1 MDVFGFFCSLIG
13 LALYLWLCYYLAEQF
28 YEAAKAKGYS
38 DKKYFWITFWL
49 GPIGYWLII
58 ALPDRGAPAAVPT
71 TDAEN
76 PVISNAPLY
85 DELPEL

>member
-13 LALYLWLCYYLAEQF
+13 LALYLWLCYFIAEQF

-49 GPIGYWLII
+49 GLIGYCLII
-58 ALPDRGAPAAVPT
+58 ALPDRGAPAAVPVAGT
-71 TDAEN
+71 EQ
-76 PVISNAPLY
+76 PVISNALLY